1 MKGTQ
6 KKRSSSSLLNLV
18 VQLRNIYKPKDKK
31 KKKKSLNP
39 LIKMVLHRQSCVL
52 LKKNTRK
59 MEKRRST
66 TCS

>member
-31 KKKKSLNP
+31 KKKN
-39 LIKMVLHRQSCVL
+39 H
-52 LKKNTRK
+52 
-59 MEKRRST
+59 
-66 TCS
+66 